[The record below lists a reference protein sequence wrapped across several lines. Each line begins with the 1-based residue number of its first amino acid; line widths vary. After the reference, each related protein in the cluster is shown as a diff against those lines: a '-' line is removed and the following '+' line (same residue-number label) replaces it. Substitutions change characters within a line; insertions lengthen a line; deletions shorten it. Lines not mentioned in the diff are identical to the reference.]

1 MGILAAISRKE
12 RMLNLYSLDSQLYVW
27 RKSTVKLR
35 RAIFQIHLYTGL
47 LIGALITL
55 SGLTGSLLVF
65 GQELDEALNPNLL
78 CVSPQGEPVSIQMVI
93 DAVRQNYPT
102 HDLKRIKLPQD
113 IQSTYEV
120 RLNFGERVKVY
131 IDPYTNQ
138 ILGSRTNDNSI
149 KEFVYV
155 LHAEMFAGEIGKT
168 VIGISA
174 ILLLLLIIT
183 GVIVWWPGRK
193 HLRRGLTIQRKAS
206 WKRINHDIH
215 NVFGIFA
222 MPLLLLSA
230 ITGVYLI
237 FHAPF
242 ERVVAWLTG
251 SSPRLAPPRVASHKG
266 EGFLPLDRI
275 VKNADAA
282 LPEGKT
288 TWVIL
293 PSSPTAAI
301 IVRKKLP
308 AEMHPVGRSFV
319 HLDPCTGEVLLVENA
334 LQAPP
339 GTRMIN
345 TLYPLHT
352 GVAGG
357 FFTRV
362 LQFICGLVPAV
373 LYVSGF
379 IKWWNRIVV
388 KKHHPPVANCNISN
402 H

>member
-1 MGILAAISRKE
+1 MGILAAISHKE
-12 RMLNLYSLDSQLYVW
+12 RMLNLYSMDS

-35 RAIFQIHLYTGL
+35 RFIFQIHLYTGL

-55 SGLTGSLLVF
+55 IGLTGSLLVF
-65 GQELDEALNPNLL
+65 GPEIDEVLNPNLL
-78 CVSPQGEPVSIQMVI
+78 RVSPQGEPVSIQMVI
-93 DAVRQNYPT
+93 DTVRQNYPGHNLT
-102 HDLKRIKLPQD
+102 RIKLPRDNQHP
-113 IQSTYEV
+113 YEV
-120 RLNFGERVKVY
+120 WLNFAEGMKVY
-131 IDPYTNQ
+131 VNPYTNQ
-138 ILGSRTNDNSI
+138 ILGSRTNGNSI
-149 KEFVYV
+149 KEFLHV
-155 LHAEMFAGEIGKT
+155 LHTEMLAGEIGKT

-174 ILLLLLIIT
+174 ILLLLLIMT

-193 HLRRGLTIQRKAS
+193 HLRRGLTIQREAS

-242 ERVVAWLTG
+242 ERVVAWLTR
-251 SSPRLAPPRVASHKG
+251 SSPRPAPPRAVSHNG

-282 LPEGKT
+282 LPGVKT
-288 TWVIL
+288 TWVVF
-293 PSSPTAAI
+293 PSSPAAPI

-308 AEMHPVGRSFV
+308 AEIHPEGRSFV
-319 HLDPCTGEVLLVENA
+319 YIDPCSGEVLLLENA
-334 LQAPP
+334 LQTPP

-388 KKHHPPVANCNISN
+388 TKRHRLVADCNVSN
-402 H
+402 P

>member
-1 MGILAAISRKE
+1 LAE
-12 RMLNLYSLDSQLYVW
+12 N
-27 RKSTVKLR
+27 TVKLR
-35 RAIFQIHLYTGL
+35 RVIFQIHLYIGL

-55 SGLTGSLLVF
+55 AGLTGSLLVF
-65 GQELDEALNPNLL
+65 GQEVDEALNPNLL
-78 CVSPQGEPVSIQMVI
+78 RVSPQGEPVSIQLVI
-93 DAVRQNYPT
+93 DTVRQNYPEHNLT
-102 HDLKRIKLPQD
+102 RIKLPRD
-113 IQSTYEV
+113 LKYPYEV
-120 RLNFGERVKVY
+120 WLNFGERMKVY

-138 ILGSRTNDNSI
+138 ILGSRINSNSI
-149 KEFVYV
+149 KEF
-155 LHAEMFAGEIGKT
+155 LHALHTEMLTGEIGKT
-168 VIGISA
+168 VIGINA

-193 HLRRGLTIQRKAS
+193 HLRRGLTIRRGAN

-230 ITGVYLI
+230 ITGIYLI

-251 SSPRLAPPRVASHKG
+251 SPPRPAPPRVASHNG

-282 LPEGKT
+282 LPEVKT
-288 TWVIL
+288 TWVML
-293 PSSPTAAI
+293 PSSPTAPI

-308 AEMHPVGRSFV
+308 AEMHPEGRSFV
-319 HLDPCTGEVLLVENA
+319 HLDPCTGEVLLIEDA
-334 LQAPP
+334 HQAPP
-339 GTRMIN
+339 GTRIIN

-357 FFTRV
+357 LFTRV

-373 LYVSGF
+373 LYLSGF
-379 IKWWNRIVV
+379 IKWWNRIVA
-388 KKHHPPVANCNISN
+388 KKRHRLVPDCNISN
-402 H
+402 P